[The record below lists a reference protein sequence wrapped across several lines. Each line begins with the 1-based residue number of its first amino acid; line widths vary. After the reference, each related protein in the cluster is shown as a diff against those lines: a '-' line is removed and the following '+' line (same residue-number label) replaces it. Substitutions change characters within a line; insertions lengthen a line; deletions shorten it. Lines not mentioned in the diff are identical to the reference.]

1 MGVVS
6 HLHSTVPEIERHVE
20 PYGEI
25 GKFLAQ
31 RYKEYA
37 DDHIGWSKEIWTW
50 PRSPG

>member
-6 HLHSTVPEIERHVE
+6 HLHSTVPEIERYVE

-31 RYKEYA
+31 RYKE
-37 DDHIGWSKEIWTW
+37 
-50 PRSPG
+50 